1 MKNILLNI
9 ICLLCFTLCF
19 SQFSQQ
25 SVIDMKQSNAQS
37 FLRQKGFPNIERSTS
52 QDNMNVYSGTSIDGM
67 KIFQYIF
74 WDGYPSINQIAYTK
88 EFETIQT
95 TVPISSWVRLN
106 KPYNLNIKS
115 NNYNKIVLEDDSTI
129 FEEIKNKWEVSRINT
144 NFIVVVKYKYYYRP
158 IINSDNSNALLNGP
172 TLKFGDTILNLENE
186 DTYDL
191 VNMFQN
197 FGADFINFATPF
209 LEKSGSRMDVNS
221 LLSLTNQLS
230 LTPNLRF
237 QSIGD
242 NIIAIAI
249 GKDDNSK
256 IDIVVDPDYW
266 QTFNQAKRF
275 YVFYHE
281 LGHDIFNL
289 NHGNGG
295 KMMFNY
301 ADRDITWDD
310 FLEDRESMFERVLA
324 NFLL

>member
-1 MKNILLNI
+1 MKNIILNI
-9 ICLLCFTLCF
+9 ICLLFFTLSF
-19 SQFSQQ
+19 SQFTQQ
-25 SVIDMKQSNAQS
+25 SVINMKQSDAQS

-52 QDNMNVYSGTSIDGM
+52 QDNMTVYSGKSNDGM

-74 WDGYPSINQIAYTK
+74 WNGYPSINQIAFTK

-95 TVPISSWVRLN
+95 TTPLSNWVRLN

-115 NNYNKIVLEDDSTI
+115 SNNNLIVLEDDSTM
-129 FEEIKNKWEVSRINT
+129 FEEIKNVWEVSRINT

-158 IINSDNSNALLNGP
+158 IINSDNSYALLNGP

-186 DTYDL
+186 DTFDL

-197 FGADFINFATPF
+197 FGVDFINFATPF
-209 LEKSGSRMDVNS
+209 LEKNGSKMDVNS
-221 LLSLTNQLS
+221 LLIHTNQLS
-230 LTPNLRF
+230 LTPKLRF
-237 QSIGD
+237 QSIGE

-249 GKDDNSK
+249 GKDENSK
-256 IDIVVDPDYW
+256 VEIIFDPDFW

-275 YVFYHE
+275 YVLYHE

-301 ADRDITWDD
+301 ADRNITWDD
-310 FLEDRESMFERVLA
+310 FIRDRESMFERVLA